1 MAKVRAARRAE
12 REAAHRKLMAKRE
25 RQQTRR
31 NGRREL
37 WRKLTIHDWR
47 QRNRG
52 RLYHPQAR
60 ERAVVI
66 LLGGILMLPIWMLVR
81 DPAWSLALT
90 LVTMLSIPI
99 VLTVVFGKR
108 SG

>member
-12 REAAHRKLMAKRE
+12 REVAHRKLMEKRS
-25 RQQTRR
+25 RQEARR
-31 NGRREL
+31 KVRREIS
-37 WRKLTIHDWR
+37 RKLTFHDWR

-66 LLGGILMLPIWMLVR
+66 LLAVILLLPIWMLVR
-81 DPAWSLALT
+81 NPAWSLALT
-90 LVTMLSIPI
+90 LLTMLCVPI
-99 VLTVVFGKR
+99 IISVLFGKR